1 MKTLPVKLRVPGIRA
16 EGVPYIP
23 LPSVSSHGEL
33 NPHRR
38 EPPWAGVWFCLL
50 WLWAC
55 GIRSQPNVGSQEHRG
70 NRNRQPG
77 HTHVETGSAGHTQD
91 TDKNAK
97 RIHKR
102 ANTDELNNRPNI
114 PVARSRGGALYLARR
129 CSGCAHQRTHRTRL
143 PCGVTTAPE
152 VSCVDDV
159 ASCHRRVRV
168 QPRGGE
174 RLELPIN
181 AVVRHRQE

>member
-1 MKTLPVKLRVPGIRA
+1 MPVKLRVPGIRA

-38 EPPWAGVWFCLL
+38 EPPWAGVWHSVPTQR
-50 WLWAC
+50 WVP
-55 GIRSQPNVGSQEHRG
+55 RTPEEPQPVEQPAAGTHTRG
-70 NRNRQPG
+70 VRVSPG
-77 HTHVETGSAGHTQD
+77 HTRD

-102 ANTDELNNRPNI
+102 ANTDELNNRT
-114 PVARSRGGALYLARR
+114 SRGGALA
-129 CSGCAHQRTHRTRL
+129 GCAHQRSHRTRL

-181 AVVRHRQE
+181 AVVRRQDVDKSMKTRRRNTDTGRS